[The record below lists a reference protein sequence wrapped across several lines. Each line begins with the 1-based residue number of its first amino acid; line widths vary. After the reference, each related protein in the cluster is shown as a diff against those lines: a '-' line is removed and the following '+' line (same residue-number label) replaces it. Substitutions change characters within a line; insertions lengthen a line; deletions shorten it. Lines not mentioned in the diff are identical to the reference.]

1 MNKWGRGPISLK
13 GVLQAIG
20 PELISDVLNRLKRD
34 RGSRREGSGV
44 RANGHTGGRRR
55 SCQTFVREGI
65 KEKGG
70 NPLLVIDAEVANTRE
85 D

>member
-1 MNKWGRGPISLK
+1 MISNVLDRLKGDGSSGGEGRG
-13 GVLQAIG
+13 IG
-20 PELISDVLNRLKRD
+20 
-34 RGSRREGSGV
+34 
-44 RANGHTGGRRR
+44 ANGHTGGRIS

-65 KEKGG
+65 KGKGG